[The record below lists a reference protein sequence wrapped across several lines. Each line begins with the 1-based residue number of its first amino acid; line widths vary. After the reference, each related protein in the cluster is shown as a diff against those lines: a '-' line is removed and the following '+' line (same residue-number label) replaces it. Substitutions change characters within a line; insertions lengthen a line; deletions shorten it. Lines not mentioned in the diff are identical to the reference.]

1 CAMMLKNEHGKPR
14 KKTVLQKML
23 DGFNNWFTNLTGSY
37 QGILGKIVNKRV
49 ITFLMLIA
57 FCIGIWLVNNNLPSG
72 FIPNED
78 QGMFYAVIQTPPGS
92 SLERTN
98 EIAERIQKMAETID
112 GVQSVSS
119 LAGYEILT
127 EGTGSNSGTCL
138 VNLKSWEDRKHSVQ
152 EIITEMEE

>member
-1 CAMMLKNEHGKPR
+1 MHFNRTQGKY
-14 KKTVLQKML
+14 VEGIAQ
-23 DGFNNWFTNLTGSY
+23 GSLP
-37 QGILGKIVNKRV
+37 GAGL
-49 ITFLMLIA
+49 TFLVLVA
-57 FCIGIWLVNNNLPSG
+57 FCAGTWFLNGKVPSG

-78 QGMFYAVIQTPPGS
+78 QGMFYAIIQTPPGS

-98 EIAERIQKMAETID
+98 EISERLQKISEEME

-138 VNLKSWEDRKHSVQ
+138 INLKSWEERKHSV
-152 EIITEMEE
+152 TGDH

>member
-1 CAMMLKNEHGKPR
+1 L
-14 KKTVLQKML
+14 
-23 DGFNNWFTNLTGSY
+23 
-37 QGILGKIVNKRV
+37 IV
-49 ITFLMLIA
+49 
-57 FCIGIWLVNNNLPSG
+57 FCIGIFFLNNSLPSG

-98 EIAERIQKMAETID
+98 DIAQRLQKIAEGIE

-127 EGTGSNSGTCL
+127 EGTGSNAGTCL
-138 VNLKSWEDRKHSVQ
+138 INLKSWEDRKHSVS
-152 EIITEMEE
+152 EIIQELEEKSKSITGATIENWVK